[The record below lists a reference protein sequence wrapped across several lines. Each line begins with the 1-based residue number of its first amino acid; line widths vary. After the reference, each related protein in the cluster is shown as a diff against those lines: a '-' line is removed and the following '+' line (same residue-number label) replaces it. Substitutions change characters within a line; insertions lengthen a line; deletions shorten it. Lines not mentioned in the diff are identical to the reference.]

1 MTISS
6 SKPTFAVLQAG
17 ARMHYAVPALLAQTH
32 QLKAFYTDLHSNHS
46 WLQWLNQEELP
57 TPKSLKRLL
66 GRKLPADIP
75 RSLVRDQPFRTLTA
89 TLLNRLPGVYLD
101 SEQAVL
107 ERARQEHFAQA
118 SALYTNFINNDLP
131 VVRAAKAAGLFC
143 IHELIISI
151 DVGRVLLEERRKFPG
166 IEPHGETKAV
176 VEAGIQKDQEKWAT
190 VDRVLVPSQYCF
202 DSCVA
207 LGGDPNKLWI
217 VPYGVQEEWLKL
229 PANPAPGRILFV
241 GQVGLRKGNHYLAEA
256 TRLLKTRG
264 FQGEVRVVGPWL
276 VNVENSLF
284 RGPKYLGQV
293 PRSLIYK
300 EFCQADVF
308 VLPTLS
314 ESFGLVH
321 LEALA
326 CGVPVITTPH
336 CGSVVRD
343 GVEGFIVPIRDAEA
357 LAERIERIT
366 NDRQLRAQMGQAARR
381 RAQEF
386 TWMHY
391 RDRLQKALDPQNS
404 DNAKTSLQQNEYKS

>member
-1 MTISS
+1 
-6 SKPTFAVLQAG
+6 
-17 ARMHYAVPALLAQTH
+17 MHYAVPALLAQTN
-32 QLKAFYTDLHSNHS
+32 QLKAFYTDLHVNHS
-46 WLQWLNQEELP
+46 WLQWLNQERLP
-57 TPKSLKRLL
+57 MPKSLRRLL
-66 GRKLPADIP
+66 GRNLPSDIP
-75 RSLVRDQPFRTLTA
+75 RSLVRDQPVATLA
-89 TLLNRLPGVYLD
+89 ALLLNRLPGFSLNSD
-101 SEQAVL
+101 LAVL
-107 ERARQEHFAQA
+107 ERAQQEGFAQA
-118 SALYTNFINNDLP
+118 SALYTNFINNDLS

-143 IHELIISI
+143 IHELIINT
-151 DVGRVLLEERRKFPG
+151 DVGRVLLEERCNFPD
-166 IEPHGETKAV
+166 IEPYGESAEV
-176 VEAGIQKDQEKWAT
+176 VEAGIRQDQEKWAT

-207 LGGDPNKLWI
+207 LGCDPEKLWI
-217 VPYGVQEEWLKL
+217 VPYGIQEEWLEL
-229 PANPAPGRILFV
+229 PTNPEPGRVLFV

-264 FQGEVRVVGPWL
+264 FQGEVRVAGPRL
-276 VNVENSLF
+276 VDVENPLF
-284 RGPKYLGQV
+284 EGPKYLGQV

-343 GVEGFIVPIRDAEA
+343 GVDGFIVPIRDAKA
-357 LAERIERIT
+357 LADRIEQLTT
-366 NDRQLRAQMGQAARR
+366 NRQLRTQMSQAARQ

-391 RDRLQKALDPQNS
+391 RDRLQEALNPHN
-404 DNAKTSLQQNEYKS
+404 